1 MAYRADV
8 LHLLTRYKRCHM
20 VGAEAHHLVENFH
33 PARHGV
39 RRVHRKR
46 ATQDVPLHARKPRV
60 DELPRRNTPGD
71 VRRFHL
77 HHVQVRTDLLVA
89 QNRARFIVSA
99 MRILSSNAAC
109 AARYTLRTMIPQLA
123 DGVRLKDSPGNGPG
137 MRNLAKKTP
146 VQRTGVQNV

>member
-89 QNRARFIVSA
+89 QNRARFIGQRHANPLVERG
-99 MRILSSNAAC
+99 MRRTAYIAHYDT
-109 AARYTLRTMIPQLA
+109 AAR
-123 DGVRLKDSPGNGPG
+123 
-137 MRNLAKKTP
+137 
-146 VQRTGVQNV
+146 